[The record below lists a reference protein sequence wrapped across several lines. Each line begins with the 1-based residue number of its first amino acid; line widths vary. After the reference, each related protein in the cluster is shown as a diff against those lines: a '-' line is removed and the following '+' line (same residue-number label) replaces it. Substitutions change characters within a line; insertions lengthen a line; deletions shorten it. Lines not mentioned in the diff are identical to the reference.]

1 MFAEEIAIPRT
12 RSRRR
17 TLPPIAQA
25 AALYEHRVP
34 PPPPV
39 MQRLATLGDRVAQLK
54 AALASLQTRLDL
66 ATASVRRDR

>member
-1 MFAEEIAIPRT
+1 MFVEEIAIPRT

-17 TLPPIAQA
+17 TLPPILQA

-39 MQRLATLGDRVAQLK
+39 MQRLAALGERIAELRT
-54 AALASLQTRLDL
+54 AIASLQARLD
-66 ATASVRRDR
+66 ATASARRDR